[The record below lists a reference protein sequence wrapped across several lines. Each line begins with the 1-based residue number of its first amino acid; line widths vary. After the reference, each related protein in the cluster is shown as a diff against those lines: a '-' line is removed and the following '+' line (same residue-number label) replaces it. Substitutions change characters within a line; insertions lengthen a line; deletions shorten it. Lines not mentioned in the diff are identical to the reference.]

1 MDRDEWWPSTMTGS
15 HYFWFDV
22 RKQSTST
29 ISYPW
34 GIIPMYLTE
43 SITKN
48 SKYHWKWSNS
58 SKISRHQFETA
69 KCRVRSVENV
79 PMSEICDLLWQDLTS
94 ESFLFQ
100 FFFRTLGSACF
111 RPVEMRGQCCIMP
124 NSHFVIRRQSTPLV
138 ATINAISPPQR
149 ASTRQKRTS
158 TLWCDRLRSV
168 LPVQVLSWSFRR
180 SWRTFDLFPR
190 QNLCWCPQTSQLT
203 QWSHRQRHSSGH
215 QLLQLKALEGFLRV
229 WPRSALIWRF
239 GRRIFQSEYCGRQCG
254 RDRQRADALFASMVT
269 PDRAEIERNQC
280 FCAVTWQSI
289 VQWTS
294 PKWPIL
300 ARGVNSCQHFAEN
313 GTPK

>member
-58 SKISRHQFETA
+58 SKISRYQFETA

-190 QNLCWCPQTSQLT
+190 KICVDVRKQAN
-203 QWSHRQRHSSGH
+203 
-215 QLLQLKALEGFLRV
+215 
-229 WPRSALIWRF
+229 
-239 GRRIFQSEYCGRQCG
+239 
-254 RDRQRADALFASMVT
+254 
-269 PDRAEIERNQC
+269 
-280 FCAVTWQSI
+280 
-289 VQWTS
+289 
-294 PKWPIL
+294 
-300 ARGVNSCQHFAEN
+300 
-313 GTPK
+313 